1 MSDYLSLRPLWSK
14 HGGAYAAMSAAWCP
28 MPTECM
34 DVTFGDD
41 TLDQRNLLFQSVAR
55 LEPTVRNAD
64 EAGQYAVVFGCV
76 AQLNKMI
83 YGKAS
88 AVTPSVTPGTE

>member
-1 MSDYLSLRPLWSK
+1 
-14 HGGAYAAMSAAWCP
+14 

-83 YGKAS
+83 YRKAS